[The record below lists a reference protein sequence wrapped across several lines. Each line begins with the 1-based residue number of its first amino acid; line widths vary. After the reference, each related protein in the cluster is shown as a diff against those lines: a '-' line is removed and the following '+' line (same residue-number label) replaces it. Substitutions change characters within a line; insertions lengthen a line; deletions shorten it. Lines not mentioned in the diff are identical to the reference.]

1 MSIVQNRPTM
11 ARAYIWEKITQ
22 KRKEN
27 VKEGDIGW
35 ALLPFNYCP
44 FSSYALRLSSE
55 TELWSWIAEH
65 ISANKAALHLAAN
78 GGKDQR
84 HAATTLPCQNLI
96 SLLTVGKKTNLRRL
110 KLKKKK
116 APEQLNA
123 PDGWK
128 LSTHCMNGHGSV
140 LWHSFWCFCCCL

>member
-1 MSIVQNRPTM
+1 M

-65 ISANKAALHLAAN
+65 ISANKASLHLAAN

-84 HAATTLPCQNLI
+84 HDSDNTPMSKPDKFTNC
-96 SLLTVGKKTNLRRL
+96 GKENKS
-110 KLKKKK
+110 KE
-116 APEQLNA
+116 A
-123 PDGWK
+123 
-128 LSTHCMNGHGSV
+128 
-140 LWHSFWCFCCCL
+140 